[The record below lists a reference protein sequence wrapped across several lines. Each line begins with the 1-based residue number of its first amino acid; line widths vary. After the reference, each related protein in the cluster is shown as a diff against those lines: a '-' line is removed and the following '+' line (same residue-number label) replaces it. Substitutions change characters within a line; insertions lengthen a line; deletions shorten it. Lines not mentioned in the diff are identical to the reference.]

1 MLFLVISTP
10 LPGRP
15 SSVTAAR
22 KRYWTW
28 MDPLLKSGMSRMVYA
43 RVGRGAV
50 ALFDVDGNQTL
61 HRLINEW
68 SDIMPAHFD
77 VYPLLDPSDAQKYL
91 AKSAERARNKKSR

>member
-1 MLFLVISTP
+1 MLFLVVSTP
-10 LPGRP
+10 LPSRP
-15 SSVTAAR
+15 TAVTAAR

-28 MDPLLKSGMSRMVYA
+28 MDPMLKSGMSRMVYA

-68 SDIMPAHFD
+68 SDIIPAHFD
-77 VYPLLDPSDAQKYL
+77 VYPLLDPADAQKYL
-91 AKSAERARNKKSR
+91 AKTTARGRNKKSR